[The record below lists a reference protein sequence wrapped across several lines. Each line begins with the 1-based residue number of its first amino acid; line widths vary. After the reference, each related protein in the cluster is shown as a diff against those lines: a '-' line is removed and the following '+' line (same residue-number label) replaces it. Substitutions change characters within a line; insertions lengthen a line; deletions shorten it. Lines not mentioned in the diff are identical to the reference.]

1 MFKRFLKNNNIKGYR
16 VDQLYDQYFKQL
28 ITSWDELTTWPKD
41 LREKLKAEVPFSKL
55 ENFQE
60 FPSSDGRTIKL
71 LAYTS
76 EGFPVESVLMRNK
89 DRITVCISCMS
100 GCPVGCKF
108 CATGRM
114 GLNKSLS
121 TEEILDQV
129 MYFERKLKASGEKI
143 TNVVY
148 MGMGEP
154 MLNLKSVVESIQ
166 ALEGSKAL
174 GMSARRITVSTAGYI
189 SQLGDFLDKD
199 LGVNIAI
206 SLHAPT
212 QRLREKLMPT
222 VAKNNPL
229 DELIALLVKD
239 QKKRNKKITYE
250 YIMIKDVNDS
260 PEHAKELAKLLKNQ
274 IVLVNLINFNKVD
287 GIDFEPS
294 TRRRIEEF
302 QAILDSRGINNTL
315 RYSYGS
321 DIKGACGQLT
331 SIS

>member
-1 MFKRFLKNNNIKGYR
+1 MFKRFLKNNNIQGYR

-60 FPSSDGRTIKL
+60 FPSSDHRTTKL

-76 EGFPVESVLMRNK
+76 EGFPVESVLMRAK

-114 GLNKSLS
+114 GLNKALS
-121 TEEILDQV
+121 TEEILDQI
-129 MYFERKLKASGEKI
+129 MYFERKLKAPGEKV

-154 MLNLKSVVESIQ
+154 MLNFKSVTESIQ
-166 ALEGSKAL
+166 ILEDSKAL
-174 GMSARRITVSTAGYI
+174 AMSARRITVSTAGYI
-189 SQLGDFLDKD
+189 SQLDEFLKKD

-206 SLHAPT
+206 SLHAPN
-212 QRLREKLMPT
+212 QKLREKLMPT

-229 DELIALLVKD
+229 EELIALLVKD

-250 YIMIKDVNDS
+250 YLMLRDVTDT
-260 PEHAKELAKLLKNQ
+260 PECAKELAKLLRNQ

-287 GIDFEPS
+287 GIAYEPS
-294 TRRRIEEF
+294 TRKRIEEF
-302 QAILDSRGINNTL
+302 QAILDSRGITNTL

-321 DIKGACGQLT
+321 DIKGACGQLS
-331 SIS
+331 SIG